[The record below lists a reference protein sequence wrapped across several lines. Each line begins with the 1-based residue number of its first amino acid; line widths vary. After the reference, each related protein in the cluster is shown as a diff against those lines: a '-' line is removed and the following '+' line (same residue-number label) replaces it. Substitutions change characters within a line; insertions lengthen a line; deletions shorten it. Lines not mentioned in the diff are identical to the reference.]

1 MAEPFYKA
9 VAYKKQVKQAKP
21 DFKKDTKSSDS
32 RKQPFTKQA
41 VPEKQPSAAVVRN
54 TKMFD
59 ADKIADDAKAVLE
72 NFDDI
77 IQSVRPLNAKQRALF
92 FVLFHNFLLVFRF
105 HSSEFSLGIL

>member
-41 VPEKQPSAAVVRN
+41 VPEKQSSAVVRN

-59 ADKIADDAKAVLE
+59 A
-72 NFDDI
+72 
-77 IQSVRPLNAKQRALF
+77 QRQF
-92 FVLFHNFLLVFRF
+92 WRTSMTSFRV
-105 HSSEFSLGIL
+105 